1 MESENKKIIVDSNN
15 KILISSKKKFVNFI
29 KENIWKIL
37 GSGIAASVLIFNI
50 IEFIATV
57 YYSELCEEYYG
68 VYWKYFLDSDI
79 FKISLINL
87 GVLILTLIYP
97 IFFIICNKKMKSKI
111 YYIVS
116 FLITAFLMFYQNIV
130 YTSNMLKDINSDF
143 VNKVIDN
150 IYVMIIFAISD
161 LIISFYLFIS
171 KSFQKM
177 KRIKVKNFEIIIL
190 TIATIIFAIN
200 ISIGL
205 GSIAS
210 RDISNKRKYE
220 VLNNQRVIIAVY
232 NNQFVVMNCKIKD
245 KELFIK
251 KNEGYELID
260 MKGKRVNY
268 IKFEEVNIVD

>member
-1 MESENKKIIVDSNN
+1 
-15 KILISSKKKFVNFI
+15 
-29 KENIWKIL
+29 
-37 GSGIAASVLIFNI
+37 
-50 IEFIATV
+50 
-57 YYSELCEEYYG
+57 
-68 VYWKYFLDSDI
+68 
-79 FKISLINL
+79 
-87 GVLILTLIYP
+87 
-97 IFFIICNKKMKSKI
+97 MKSKI

-161 LIISFYLFIS
+161 LIISFYLFIR